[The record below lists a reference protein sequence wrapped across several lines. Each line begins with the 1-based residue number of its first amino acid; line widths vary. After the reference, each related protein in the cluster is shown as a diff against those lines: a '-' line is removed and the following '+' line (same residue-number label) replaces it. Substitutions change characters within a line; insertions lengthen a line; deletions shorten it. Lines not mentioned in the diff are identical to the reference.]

1 MYFGSVRFFKHLIMA
16 TLSLAVVGGLSVA
29 VYLGTNFIAEN
40 TGSGTSETKT
50 AKGTQSGTTVRL
62 GKSAVN
68 ADETEGSADAIEA
81 SMAEETEAS
90 MDDETGAD
98 MAEGEIGDSWVDD
111 GTSSTHADT
120 DTTGGNSADMS
131 EASNDNLTSDKPA
144 NTKTTTLTASAGSAV
159 KHADLVEYATLF
171 PELYAEPS
179 EMYVKGEGYQNGT
192 SSKNVD
198 ADKRIAY
205 LTFDDGPSEVTSDV
219 MAVLRRY
226 DVKATFFINNP
237 DTEKKREILAKI
249 LSEGHAV
256 GMHSM
261 THDYKKIY
269 KSVPA
274 FLEDMNGI
282 FTEIYMQTGMKPA
295 MMRFPGGSINAYDK
309 PIYEQLAA
317 EVLRRGFV
325 YYDWNV
331 TIDNSGDTNSYNNS
345 LHNVESRD
353 SVIIQMQDGP
363 DKTNMPYAV
372 KYVIENLRDRGY
384 AFDKL
389 SEWVKPVT
397 FAYE

>member
-1 MYFGSVRFFKHLIMA
+1 MYFGSVRFFKHLIIA
-16 TLSLAVVGGLSVA
+16 ALSLAVVGGLSVA
-29 VYLGTNFIAEN
+29 VYLGTSFIAAN
-40 TGSGTSETKT
+40 TGTGASATKT
-50 AKGTQSGTTVRL
+50 AKGTQGGTSVRL
-62 GKSAVN
+62 GDAEVKAN
-68 ADETEGSADAIEA
+68 DTEGYTADETGDEA
-81 SMAEETEAS
+81 EN
-90 MDDETGAD
+90 
-98 MAEGEIGDSWVDD
+98 GEIGDSWVDD
-111 GTSSTHADT
+111 RTSSTFTDSDT
-120 DTTGGNSADMS
+120 KDGDTLDVS
-131 EASNDNLTSDKPA
+131 EPSNDNPTSDKPA
-144 NTKTTTLTASAGSAV
+144 DTKTAALTTSASNSSAGSAAKRV
-159 KHADLVEYATLF
+159 ELVDYATLF

-179 EMYVKGEGYQNGT
+179 EIYVKGEGYQSSA
-192 SSKNVD
+192 SSKNAD
-198 ADKRIAY
+198 ADKKIAY
-205 LTFDDGPSEVTSDV
+205 LTFDDGPSEVTADI
-219 MAVLRRY
+219 MDVLRRY

-274 FLEDMNGI
+274 YLEDMNGI

-325 YYDWNV
+325 YFDWNV
-331 TIDNSGDTNSYNNS
+331 TIDNSGDTASYNNS
-345 LHNVESRD
+345 LHNAESRE

-363 DKTNMPYAV
+363 DKTNMPFAV